1 MIANQVV
8 VIVIKGYIKGGSIP
22 TSAIHAKIEDK
33 PTRSHHKHHISMHF
47 LILQGIINPSQYIFS
62 PNQGVELICN
72 TLPWVLGNFFIITRM
87 QYNLKSASFIR
98 GKYN

>member
-72 TLPWVLGNFFIITRM
+72 TLPWVLGNCEVKKKCLRM
-87 QYNLKSASFIR
+87 EQ
-98 GKYN
+98 